1 MLLWQNIGKDVQTK
15 RQNRRYVNYSWY
27 QCFPS
32 QIEAVLLSL
41 NMDPNYQIVVDRA
54 NNTDSLEVQ
63 VEMTAD
69 MFQDTLKSL
78 TEIERKIAS
87 ALQSILN
94 ISAKVRLLEPKSIP
108 RSEGK
113 AKRVIDK
120 RHLT

>member
-1 MLLWQNIGKDVQTK
+1 MLIIRGINV
-15 RQNRRYVNYSWY
+15 
-27 QCFPS
+27 FPS

-94 ISAKVRLLEPKSIP
+94 ISAKVSLLEPKSIP